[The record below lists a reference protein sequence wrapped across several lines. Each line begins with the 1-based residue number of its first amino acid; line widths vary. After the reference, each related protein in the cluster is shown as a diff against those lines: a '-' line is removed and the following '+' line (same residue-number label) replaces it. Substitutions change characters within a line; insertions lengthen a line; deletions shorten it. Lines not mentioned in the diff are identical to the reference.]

1 MLTYPNIDPVALS
14 LGPVQVHWYGLM
26 YLFAFLAGWGLA
38 RWRASRPAWIAAGWN
53 GQKVDDLL
61 TWIMLG
67 VVAGGRIGY
76 VLFYDLPSYL
86 AQPSEIFKIWNGGM
100 SFHGGLLGVLLAGLW
115 WSRREKKRFLDVVDF
130 VAPLVPPGLF
140 FGRLGNFINGEL
152 WGGVTDGPLGMV
164 FPTGGPLPRH
174 PSQLYEAGLEGLV
187 MFVVMALAMTLLE
200 YIVGVVSFKGFHL
213 RLWDYSKQWGNIQ
226 GLICPKFSLAW
237 ALLGAAYY
245 FLIHPRILH
254 AIDWLSRNLA
264 FSFVIG
270 LFYGVFLIDVVYSTK
285 LIHRIKKL
293 ADENEVI
300 VKYENLKAHVR
311 SVHDRSAQKA
321 SFFFP
326 LRSERP
332 LNEHLRELRE
342 TLEQRRRT
350 GGKKHAG

>member
-1 MLTYPNIDPVALS
+1 MSKFQIFLIVL
-14 LGPVQVHWYGLM
+14 
-26 YLFAFLAGWGLA
+26 YLFFFGAVGGWVLELLFRRFFSGANPERKWLNPGFLFG
-38 RWRASRPAWIAAGWN
+38 PC
-53 GQKVDDLL
+53 
-61 TWIMLG
+61 
-67 VVAGGRIGY
+67 
-76 VLFYDLPSYL
+76 LPLYG
-86 AQPSEIFKIWNGGM
+86 FGT
-100 SFHGGLLGVLLAGLW
+100 VLLFIL
-115 WSRREKKRFLDVVDF
+115 SELDHQ
-130 VAPLVPPGLF
+130 LF
-140 FGRLGNFINGEL
+140 GSFSGTF
-152 WGGVTDGPLGMV
+152 WYYP
-164 FPTGGPLPRH
+164 
-174 PSQLYEAGLEGLV
+174 V

-237 ALLGAAYY
+237 AILGAAYY

>member
-1 MLTYPNIDPVALS
+1 MNIFLTL
-14 LGPVQVHWYGLM
+14 
-26 YLFAFLAGWGLA
+26 AFLFFIGATLGWVLELLFRRFFSSANPERKWINPGFCVGPYPPLYGCGLCFLYLI
-38 RWRASRPAWIAAGWN
+38 ASLEQFSIIRDPFWN
-53 GQKVDDLL
+53 RV
-61 TWIMLG
+61 
-67 VVAGGRIGY
+67 
-76 VLFYDLPSYL
+76 VLFLIMAVCMTVTEY
-86 AQPSEIFKIWNGGM
+86 F
-100 SFHGGLLGVLLAGLW
+100 AGL
-115 WSRREKKRFLDVVDF
+115 
-130 VAPLVPPGLF
+130 
-140 FGRLGNFINGEL
+140 I
-152 WGGVTDGPLGMV
+152 
-164 FPTGGPLPRH
+164 
-174 PSQLYEAGLEGLV
+174 
-187 MFVVMALAMTLLE
+187 AL
-200 YIVGVVSFKGFHL
+200 KGFHV

-321 SFFFP
+321 SFFLP

>member
-1 MLTYPNIDPVALS
+1 MNIFLTL
-14 LGPVQVHWYGLM
+14 
-26 YLFAFLAGWGLA
+26 AFLFFIGATLGWVLELLFRRFFSSANPERKWINPGFCVGPYLPLYGCGLCFLYLI
-38 RWRASRPAWIAAGWN
+38 ASLEQFSIIRDPFWN
-53 GQKVDDLL
+53 RV
-61 TWIMLG
+61 
-67 VVAGGRIGY
+67 
-76 VLFYDLPSYL
+76 VLFLIMAVCMTVTEY
-86 AQPSEIFKIWNGGM
+86 F
-100 SFHGGLLGVLLAGLW
+100 AGL
-115 WSRREKKRFLDVVDF
+115 
-130 VAPLVPPGLF
+130 
-140 FGRLGNFINGEL
+140 I
-152 WGGVTDGPLGMV
+152 
-164 FPTGGPLPRH
+164 
-174 PSQLYEAGLEGLV
+174 
-187 MFVVMALAMTLLE
+187 AL
-200 YIVGVVSFKGFHL
+200 KGFHV

-237 ALLGAAYY
+237 A
-245 FLIHPRILH
+245 IL
-254 AIDWLSRNLA
+254 
-264 FSFVIG
+264 G

>member
-1 MLTYPNIDPVALS
+1 MNIFLTL
-14 LGPVQVHWYGLM
+14 
-26 YLFAFLAGWGLA
+26 AFLFFIGATLGWVLELLFRRFFSSANPERKWINPGFCVGPYLPLYGCGLCFLYLI
-38 RWRASRPAWIAAGWN
+38 ASLEQFSIIRDPFWN
-53 GQKVDDLL
+53 RV
-61 TWIMLG
+61 
-67 VVAGGRIGY
+67 
-76 VLFYDLPSYL
+76 VLFLIMAVCMTVTEY
-86 AQPSEIFKIWNGGM
+86 F
-100 SFHGGLLGVLLAGLW
+100 AGL
-115 WSRREKKRFLDVVDF
+115 
-130 VAPLVPPGLF
+130 
-140 FGRLGNFINGEL
+140 I
-152 WGGVTDGPLGMV
+152 
-164 FPTGGPLPRH
+164 
-174 PSQLYEAGLEGLV
+174 
-187 MFVVMALAMTLLE
+187 AL
-200 YIVGVVSFKGFHL
+200 KGFHV

-237 ALLGAAYY
+237 AM
-245 FLIHPRILH
+245 
-254 AIDWLSRNLA
+254 LSRNLA

-300 VKYENLKAHVR
+300 VKYENLKAHIR